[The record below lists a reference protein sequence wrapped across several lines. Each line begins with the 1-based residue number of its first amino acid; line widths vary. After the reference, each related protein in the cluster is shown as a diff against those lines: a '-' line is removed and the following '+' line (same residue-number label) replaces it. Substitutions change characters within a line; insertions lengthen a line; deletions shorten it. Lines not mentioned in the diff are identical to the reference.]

1 MAMYIDKVKGLIKN
15 TTKEQRQHM
24 VDGAIAIGST
34 GGPLPTKSAMV
45 LFQKYIDGEM
55 EIEEVQWEVINNHD
69 NYLD

>member
-1 MAMYIDKVKGLIKN
+1 MYFDNEKGLIKN

-34 GGPLPTKSAMV
+34 GGQLPTKSAMV

-55 EIEEVQWEVINNHD
+55 EIDEVQNEVINNSD
-69 NYLD
+69 NYLE